1 MSTVSNVKAAYE
13 AVTNIPE
20 MIKWLQDVQ
29 AVMLEEID
37 NWTYTGSGD
46 FRAKIAALDE
56 WTAKHLSQMA
66 NVSELW
72 ITLDHDQAMA
82 KLNDF
87 SDRLDAHRASIV
99 EFGQKVEELKADL
112 G

>member
-1 MSTVSNVKAAYE
+1 MSNVTCFKASYE
-13 AVTNIPE
+13 TVTNIPE
-20 MIKWLQDVQ
+20 MINWLKSVE
-29 AVMLEEID
+29 AAMLVEID
-37 NWTYTGSGD
+37 NWTYTGSGG
-46 FRAKIAALDE
+46 FLAKIAALDE
-56 WTAKHLSQMA
+56 WTVKHLSQMA

-72 ITLDHDQAMA
+72 ITLDHDRAMA

-99 EFGQKVEELKADL
+99 EFGQKVDELKADL